1 VHSPPVKTFCTHRRQ
16 PRVEWQADALNALG
30 RPRTTIIPDDE
41 LRHSAVAGKAR
52 SMSYANILYEPLGRV
67 VRIWHN
73 RPDRRNAENMEL
85 LDELDNAL
93 ARAVADPE
101 IRVIIFGG
109 KGDHFSAGHDLKD
122 GAMLRKQDT
131 PEERYEFESRRY
143 YDYCLRIWD
152 APKPTIAQVQGA
164 CIAGGFMLANMCD
177 LVVASEDAFF
187 SDPVVNAFGAA
198 AVEVL
203 VHPWVMGLRKAK
215 QMLFTG
221 GRVTAAEAHAIGM
234 INEIV
239 PRAKL
244 EDVTMALAEK
254 IGESSSFA
262 LRLVKRSLNR
272 TAEIQGF
279 RSALDAHFDT
289 HQLSHMSTEG
299 QAQRAAGLDVAIAR
313 TKARIA

>member
-1 VHSPPVKTFCTHRRQ
+1 MDYTQ
-16 PRVEWQADALNALG
+16 IA
-30 RPRTTIIPDDE
+30 
-41 LRHSAVAGKAR
+41 
-52 SMSYANILYEPLGRV
+52 YEPLGRV
-67 VRIWHN
+67 GRIWHN
-73 RPDRRNAENMEL
+73 RPGRRNAESAEL
-85 LDELDNAL
+85 LDEMDDAL
-93 ARAVADPE
+93 ARAVADPA
-101 IRVIIFGG
+101 IRVIIIGG

-122 GAMLRKQDT
+122 ATMLRKQET
-131 PEERYEFESRRY
+131 PEARYEFETLRY

-221 GRVTAAEAHAIGM
+221 GRILAAEAHAIGM
-234 INEIV
+234 VNEVV
-239 PRAKL
+239 PREKL
-244 EDVTMALAEK
+244 ETATLALAEK
-254 IGESSSFA
+254 IAESSSFA
-262 LRLVKRSLNR
+262 LRLMKRSLNR

-279 RSALDAHFDT
+279 RSALNAHFDT

-299 QAQRAAGLDVAIAR
+299 QAQRAAGYENTLDR
-313 TKARIA
+313 TKARIKEAGH